1 MKILSLDLVAF
12 GPFTGVTLDLS
23 AGSEGLHLIY
33 GANEAGKSSA
43 LRALRQLLYGIPER
57 STDDFV
63 HPFSKLR
70 VGGRL
75 RSAGGEVLE
84 ILRRKGRTRTLRAA
98 DDQTAVADAVLD
110 TVLNGVDAGFF
121 SAMFGIGYEDLVAG
135 GREIVRG
142 GGELGRLIFAA
153 GSGLAGLKSVRDGLR
168 SEADALFRPAG
179 QKQKINEALGRLKQL
194 RSRLKDA
201 QLSGSEWARHDQAR
215 RDAQAG
221 KLATEAK
228 LDGARRRLSRLQ
240 RIAEAHPVIGRRRET
255 LQALEAVRDA
265 VLLPEAFP
273 ERRRDALVR
282 LEVAQRDREQS
293 LASWAALRSAISDLE
308 DPSAVL
314 NRAEEIE
321 EIHQELGSQRKAA
334 RDRISIET
342 RRNTL
347 RTEARQILRRLRED
361 LSIEDAGRL
370 WVKRSD
376 AVRIH
381 ELGAE
386 FERIE
391 TRIEEARRK
400 IPEHARQI
408 AAVEDRLRALPQP
421 RPVEA
426 LRSALAAAEEALPLE
441 KQLAAARLECQTLL
455 RACEQGA
462 ARLGLAVTAPD
473 ELLGLPVPAAETVR
487 VFDGRLDGLERRMAS
502 LEEDARRLNAAA
514 AETERRLEEGRLE
527 REVPTEADLRAAREL
542 RDRAWRLIASRLED
556 RVINEDEA
564 GGILQAFP
572 GQATLTGAYEASVLK
587 ADETADR
594 LRREADRV
602 AEKARLLA
610 DRALQR
616 ERSAKLAEQIGAAQA
631 ERGAAWDEWTGLWRP
646 IGVAA
651 RSPREMQAWVADF
664 NLLVEKASDA
674 LKRAA
679 QCDLWGRAVDAAL
692 AALSHSTAALP
703 EPPAA
708 GGETLSDRYRR
719 IRRIVEEAEELAR
732 RREEL
737 GREKQRLS
745 AESEALSAHVRA
757 NEAER
762 ARWRQ
767 AWAQAVQ
774 PLGLDAAARPA
785 EAEAVMDELSRL
797 FERLQRAEVE
807 QKRMDGIDRD
817 GEAFRLKVGSL
828 AAAVAPDLAGRPAE
842 EAALELHRRLS
853 RAREAQSRRVALQK
867 QVEQAE
873 ARIGA
878 SAESIAAMELQVK
891 SMCAEAGC
899 GASGELPEAERR
911 SSLRRHLEAQLAR
924 QNERLLQL
932 GGGATVEEFIQEA
945 SAVDP
950 DGIGGEIER
959 LKSEIGRLTA
969 ETSVLDQ
976 TIGSA
981 RAELGRMDGGDE
993 AARIAAEIQ
1002 FVLGGVEQD
1011 VEHYAR
1017 LRLAERVLALAMERF
1032 REKSQGPIL
1041 KKASELFSRITCGSF
1056 EGLRA
1061 EHGSDGHPVLVGV
1074 RRKGQETVAVEGMSD
1089 GTADQ
1094 LYLSLRLAGL
1104 EHYLD
1109 ANEPM
1114 PFIVDD
1120 ILIKFDNARAV
1131 AALKALAE
1139 LSERTQVVFFTHHR
1153 HLTELAAGNLPG
1165 SVLIEHR
1172 LN

>member
-1 MKILSLDLVAF
+1 VKILSLDLIAF
-12 GPFTGVTLDLS
+12 GPFTETIIDLS
-23 AGSEGLHLIY
+23 AGNEGLHMIY

-43 LRALRQLLYGIPER
+43 LRALRQLFYGIPER
-57 STDDFV
+57 SNDDFV
-63 HPFSKLR
+63 HPFSKMR

-75 RSAGGEVLE
+75 RSARGEVME
-84 ILRRKGRTRTLRAA
+84 ILRRKGRSRTLRAA
-98 DDQTAVADAVLD
+98 DDQTTIADSALEGF
-110 TVLNGVDAGFF
+110 LNGVDASFF
-121 SAMFGIGYEDLVAG
+121 AAMFGIGYEDLVAG

-142 GGELGRLIFAA
+142 GGELGRIIFAA
-153 GSGLAGLKSVRDGLR
+153 GSGLADLRSVGDGLQA
-168 SEADALFRPAG
+168 EADALFRPAG
-179 QKQKINEALGRLKQL
+179 QKQKINDALGRLKQL
-194 RSRLKDA
+194 RGRLKDA
-201 QLSGSEWARHDQAR
+201 QLSGPEWARHDQTLR
-215 RDAQAG
+215 GAQAG
-221 KLATEAK
+221 KQATEEK

-240 RIAEAHPVIGRRRET
+240 RIAEAQPVIGRRRET
-255 LQALEAVRDA
+255 AQALEAVRDA
-265 VLLPEAFP
+265 VLLPEGFP
-273 ERRRDALVR
+273 ERRRDARMR
-282 LEVAQRDREQS
+282 LEVAQREREQS
-293 LASWAALRSAISDLE
+293 LASLAALRNALSDLE

-370 WVKRSD
+370 WIKRSD

-408 AAVEDRLRALPQP
+408 AAVEDRLNALPHP

-426 LRSALAAAEEALPLE
+426 LRSALAAAEDALPLE
-441 KQLAAARLECQTLL
+441 KQLAAARFECQTLV
-455 RACEQGA
+455 RASAQGA

-487 VFDGRLDGLERRMAS
+487 VFDERLDGIERRMAS
-502 LEEDARRLNAAA
+502 LWDETVRMDAAA

-527 REVPTEADLRAAREL
+527 REVPTEADLWAAREL
-542 RDRAWRLIASRLED
+542 RDRAWRLITSRLED
-556 RVINEDEA
+556 RVISEDEA
-564 GGILQAFP
+564 GRILQSFP
-572 GQATLTGAYEASVLK
+572 EQATLTGAYEASVLK

-610 DRALQR
+610 DRTLQR
-616 ERSAKLAEQIGAAQA
+616 ERSAKLAEQVAAAQV
-631 ERGAAWDEWTGLWRP
+631 ERSTAWDEWVGLWRP
-646 IGVAA
+646 LGVTA
-651 RSPREMQAWVADF
+651 RSPREMQQWVADF
-664 NLLVEKASDA
+664 SVLFEKASDA

-679 QCDLWGRAVDAAL
+679 QCDLWGRAVDTAFST
-692 AALSHSTAALP
+692 LSHSMAALL
-703 EPPAA
+703 EASA
-708 GGETLSDRYRR
+708 TDGETLSERYRR
-719 IRRIVEEAEELAR
+719 VRRIVEDTEELAR
-732 RREEL
+732 RRDEL

-745 AESEALSAHVRA
+745 AENEALSAHVKA

-785 EAEAVMDELSRL
+785 EAGAVMDELSSL
-797 FERLQRAEVE
+797 FEKLQRAEVE

-828 AAAVAPDLAGRPAE
+828 AAALAADLAGRPAE
-842 EAALELHRRLS
+842 EAALELHRRLT
-853 RAREAQSRRVALQK
+853 RAREAQSRQLALQK
-867 QVEQAE
+867 QVEEAE
-873 ARIGA
+873 ARIGTA
-878 SAESIAAMELQVK
+878 AEAIAAIELQVK
-891 SMCAEAGC
+891 AMCAEAGC
-899 GASGELPEAERR
+899 EAIGELPEAERR
-911 SSLRRHLEAQLAR
+911 SALRRHLEAQLGQ
-924 QNERLLQL
+924 QNEHLLQL
-932 GGGATVEEFIQEA
+932 GGGSTVEEFIREA

-959 LKSEIGRLTA
+959 LKSEVGRLTA

-981 RAELGRMDGGDE
+981 RTELGRMDGGDE
-993 AARIAAEIQ
+993 AARIACEIQ
-1002 FVLGGVEQD
+1002 SVLGGIERD

-1017 LRLAERVLALAMERF
+1017 LRIAGRVLTLAMERF

-1041 KKASELFSRITCGSF
+1041 RKASELFNRITCGSF

-1061 EHGSDGHPVLVGV
+1061 EHGADGHPVLVGV
-1074 RRKGQETVAVEGMSD
+1074 RRQGQETVAVEGMSD

-1114 PFIVDD
+1114 PLVVDD
-1120 ILIKFDNARAV
+1120 ILIKFDNARAA

-1139 LSERTQVVFFTHHR
+1139 LSARTQVVFFTHHR
-1153 HLTELAAGNLPG
+1153 HLMELAAGNLPG
-1165 SVLIEHR
+1165 SVLIEHH